1 MRTKKLTS
9 IFSLLLLAGAFTLK
23 AANGADTWNPSG
35 TTANLGGTG
44 SAGNWTG
51 ANTPPISGDSLVF
64 DVDNSVGSA
73 ASDALVDNITIG
85 GTNSW
90 TFTSITFTP
99 NAPAYTISTGT
110 AGGQGPGA
118 GFTLGTATAG
128 TVIYQNSGST
138 ETIKDTIALAAA
150 NQTIALSADGNLT
163 LIGLVCGTGGITL
176 TGTGTLTLTN
186 GTTESYTGATIVNG
200 GTLALFGQ
208 NSGTSAIYKSS
219 GLTINNGGTV
229 MVSSDNALAGSGG
242 TLGAL
247 PVTINAGGILTSSSS
262 ADGGAGTSTHIRGL
276 LTLDG
281 GTLANGGTG
290 NQLAYGSWDLDDGVV
305 IVAGSSLVS
314 VISAVNVVPNQTG
327 GTVFNVGLSGATPDL
342 DVQGSLIHGTSQG
355 DTGIIKQGAG
365 LMQLDGVNTYTGPT
379 TISAGTLTI
388 TSSGQ
393 LGGTTGA
400 YGGLVTNNGILNYN
414 SSGAQ
419 TFSGAIKGTGVL
431 NINNGTVTL
440 AASNTYSGAT
450 TVASGANLTIFSG
463 STSLSAITMAGSTT
477 FTEDVLTT
485 GSQWNLTN
493 NLTFQES
500 SPAMVINFSNTP
512 STTAAPLNIS
522 GNINF
527 ATTISLTINGNT
539 LIPTGTY
546 PLIAWTGSSSGVT
559 PTTAHGNVTLNLI
572 GVTAT
577 VVQSG
582 NAINLVVTSGT
593 GAISWNTGSGAWNT
607 SSPNWQGAA
616 PTYHDGDAV
625 TFPDTSGS
633 SPFAVTLNSTVTPSA
648 VTFTN
653 NAKNYVL
660 SGSGGIAGLTG
671 VSELGTGTLT
681 MSTANT
687 YTGPTIVSN
696 GTLTLDFTPSAAPA
710 GGIISGSSAL
720 TLGNATLDI
729 LGNAS
734 TPSSQTFAST
744 TFAAGNAVINFG
756 NNNPSLNLGGAVTA
770 VNGATVEIP
779 ATGGT
784 VSTTVAGG
792 AAGGVLGT
800 GVGANDTAGFATFG
814 ASDWASSS
822 GGTIQG
828 LASGAGYVTTMGGTG
843 QGQNMDLQADYT
855 ATANVGTTTI
865 RFNTPGADT
874 LNIGGKW
881 VVINAILVTPNM
893 GADNVTIWSGIN
905 AVSGGAYFPDYSSA
919 NPQQEY
925 IWQNNTAAYLIDN
938 GSLANGRGAG
948 TPTTAS
954 TSYIQAG
961 PGTVVRGPNTYTG
974 PYSGS
979 NFLNGGFTV
988 ITTDNGLGVPSVA
1001 SPVILSGGTLVGN
1014 ATMILDNS
1022 GLNPRPIWLLN
1033 QGGGLAATAGNTLT
1047 VDGTIKGG
1055 TGPLIIGIPASSAN
1069 GNVTGLLPGSG
1080 PGTANTTPVYATGK
1094 VSLTGANTYTGGT
1107 VLDTGILNV
1116 GSGSLGT
1123 GGVTFNGGTL
1133 QWNST
1138 GLDISAQIVTINTG
1152 GGTLDVN
1159 GKTVTLANSIG
1170 NGGSGALTVINSG
1183 APGVGG
1189 LFLNGGDSYTGGTI
1203 VASGAVLGGSGTISG
1218 NVTWNSGSYATLSSS
1233 SLLTVAGTV
1242 TMNAPTV
1249 NVIASGLTTGVYT
1262 LLTATG
1268 GFGGG
1273 STVNPTPGGTGVI
1286 ATGYAG
1292 TVSIS
1297 GNSIILTVAQSGV
1310 TETWTDANSDQNW
1323 SEANNWSGSF
1333 VPHRPG
1339 DVATFGTGGVGLAV
1353 NLNQAETVGGV
1364 AFNNANSYTVAG
1376 ANTLTLD
1383 DSGHGAAIGVTAGT
1397 ANAINTPV
1405 ALNDNVTASVSPGDS
1420 LTLGGAIANVSG
1432 AETLTVNGG
1441 GTLVLAHANSYGPA
1455 AGTVGTTLGG
1465 ATVQVGSGTS
1475 LGAGDVNVTGS
1486 STLQAAGSSVNLIN
1500 NIIVA
1505 NANTV
1510 SVAGGGNTLSLGGVI
1525 SGNGSLTGTGSG
1537 TVNVTGA
1544 NNTYT
1549 GGTILSAGVLGIAAD
1564 GAAAGNAGSLGA
1576 VPATATPNNIILNGG
1591 DLLGTTTLILN
1602 ANRGLGIGAVSTGDD
1617 SITTGLIDAASG
1629 QVLTI
1634 GGMIATAGNIGTN
1647 NLTVNSQPGSTGTVV
1662 LGAANT
1668 FNGTNIIAGG
1678 VEQLGDPLALQD
1690 STLFYNNQGG
1700 SLSFGT
1706 QTAATLNGLIGSQN
1720 LALVNSAG
1728 AAVALTIGA
1737 NNAGGLFSGILSG
1750 PGSLIHQG
1758 SGTEVL
1764 SAATYSGGTVVE
1776 AGNVILNN
1784 PSIVGNSLDLSGVVQ
1799 YVYPATM
1806 VINGGSFTS
1815 TNGTYVVSDTGY
1827 TATSGVYN
1835 NLCTLTITNNATFT
1849 SLADATGRAISFGRG
1864 NCRPGLGH
1872 FLQVGSGVGDNTV
1885 VTAEG
1890 ALDMFYSSAGGTVGS
1905 CSVDL
1910 NGGTLIVNSI
1920 QQTTDNANQVG
1931 IFNFNG
1937 GLLVAGTNDPAGGDF
1952 LPSLTYLKVN
1962 VTNALVPAYI
1972 SSSSFWIT
1980 IANPLIGG
1988 GDDGL
1993 VKLGSG
1999 TLVLSGANTY
2009 AGLTTVSNGTLL
2021 VSGALNNE
2029 SESFAVND
2037 GKAFGALYNGA
2048 TTPVIGN
2055 LTLGSQNGSTSL
2067 IFTNLSSTSAAALA
2081 ADFVYLNGPS
2091 TVKVLDAANLTAHNE
2106 YPLVQ
2111 MAGRLVINSGA
2122 GFSLSLPGGV
2132 SGVLTNDPS
2141 IIPGYSTLA
2150 LIVTS
2155 IVPYT
2160 QPSTLTGIA
2169 LSGNNLVINATGGTA
2184 NAPVNVLTTTN
2195 LALPQARWTTNST
2208 PSFDGNGNL
2217 INYTIPGAV
2226 NPAVPQQYYRLQQP

>member
-1 MRTKKLTS
+1 M
-9 IFSLLLLAGAFTLK
+9 AGTFTLK
-23 AANGADTWNPSG
+23 AGNGADTWNSAG
-35 TTANLGGTG
+35 TTAYWGGTG
-44 SAGNWTG
+44 SAGNWIG
-51 ANTPPISGDSLVF
+51 ANTPPISGDSLIF
-64 DVDNSVGSA
+64 DVDNSAGAS
-73 ASDALVDNITIG
+73 ASDALIDNLTIG

-90 TFTSITFTP
+90 TFSNITFTA
-99 NAPAYTISTGT
+99 NAPAYTIAPGT
-110 AGGQGPGA
+110 AGGQGPGT

-128 TVIYQNSGST
+128 TVINQNSGNT
-138 ETIKDTIALAAA
+138 ETIRDTIALGAA
-150 NQTIALSADGNLT
+150 NQTIALSAGGNLT
-163 LIGLVCGTGGITL
+163 LSGLVSGTGGITL

-186 GTTESYTGATIVNG
+186 GAAESYTGATVVNG
-200 GTLALFGQ
+200 GTLALFGP
-208 NSGTSAIYKSS
+208 NGGTSAIYKSS
-219 GLTINNGGTV
+219 GLTINNGATV
-229 MVSSDNALAGSGG
+229 LVSSDNALAGSGG
-242 TLGAL
+242 TVGAL
-247 PVTINAGGILTSSSS
+247 PVTINAGSTLSASST

-276 LTLDG
+276 LTLNG
-281 GTLANGGTG
+281 GILANGGTG

-305 IVAGSSLVS
+305 IGAGSSSVS
-314 VISAVNVVPNQTG
+314 VISAINVVPDQSG
-327 GTVFNVGLSGATPDL
+327 GTVFNVGLSGASPDL
-342 DVQGSLIHGTSQG
+342 DVQGSLIHGTSQA

-400 YGGLVTNNGILNYN
+400 YGGLVTNNGTLNYDGN
-414 SSGAQ
+414 GAQ

-431 NINNGTVTL
+431 NINSGTVTL
-440 AASNTYSGAT
+440 TAANTYSGAT
-450 TVASGANLTIFSG
+450 AVASGASLIVFSG
-463 STSLSAITMAGSTT
+463 STSLSAITMAGGTT
-477 FTEDVLTT
+477 FTADVLTT
-485 GSQWNLTN
+485 GGQWNLTN
-493 NLTFQES
+493 NLTFEES
-500 SPAMVINFSNTP
+500 SPVMVINFSNTP
-512 STTAAPLNIS
+512 STSVAPINIT
-522 GNINF
+522 GNIGF
-527 ATTISLTINGNT
+527 ANSLSLTINGNT
-539 LIPTGTY
+539 LISAGTY
-546 PLIAWTGSSSGVT
+546 PLIAWTGSSSGIA
-559 PTTAHGNVTLNLI
+559 PTTANANVTLNLI

-582 NAINLVVTSGT
+582 NAINLVVSSGT
-593 GAISWNTGSGAWNT
+593 APLTWNTGSGNWDT
-607 SSPNWQGAA
+607 TSPNWLGA

-633 SPFAVTLNSTVTPSA
+633 SPITVRLNSTVTPSA

-660 SGSGGIAGLTG
+660 SGTGGIIGLTG
-671 VSELGTGTLT
+671 VSELGSGTLT

-687 YTGPTIVSN
+687 YAGPTTVNN
-696 GTLTLDFTPSAAPA
+696 GTLTLDFTQPGAPA
-710 GGIISGSSAL
+710 GGIISASSAL
-720 TLGNATLDI
+720 TLGNATLNI

-734 TPSSQTFAST
+734 TPSSQTFASA

-756 NNNPSLNLGGAVTA
+756 NNNNPTLTLGGAITA
-770 VNGATVEIP
+770 AKGATVVIP

-784 VSTTVAGG
+784 VIASVAGG
-792 AAGGVLGT
+792 ATGGVLGT

-814 ASDWASSS
+814 TSDWASTT

-828 LASGAGYVTTMGGTG
+828 LSSGAGYVTTMGGTG

-855 ATANVGTTTI
+855 ATGNSGSTTV

-893 GADNVTIWSGIN
+893 GTDNVTIWSGTGG
-905 AVSGGAYFPDYSSA
+905 SGGGAYFPDYSAS

-938 GSLANGRGAG
+938 GSLANGRGA
-948 TPTTAS
+948 TLPTTAS

-979 NFLNGGFTV
+979 NYLNGGFTV
-988 ITTDNGLGVPSVA
+988 ITTDNGLGVPSAA

-1014 ATMILDNS
+1014 ATMILDNA

-1047 VDGTIKGG
+1047 VDGTITGG

-1069 GNVTGLLPGSG
+1069 GNTAGLLPGSG
-1080 PGTANTTPVYATGK
+1080 PNTANTTPVYGTGK

-1138 GLDISAQIVTINTG
+1138 SPDISSQKVTINSG
-1152 GGTLDVN
+1152 GATLDVN
-1159 GKTVTLANSIG
+1159 GKTIALANSIG

-1218 NVTWNSGSYATLSSS
+1218 NVTWNSGSFAVLSSS
-1233 SLLTVAGTV
+1233 SLLAVSGTV
-1242 TMNAPTV
+1242 TLNAPTV

-1268 GFGGG
+1268 GFSGG

-1353 NLNQAETVGGV
+1353 NLDQTETVGGV
-1364 AFNNANSYTVAG
+1364 AFNNANSYTVTG

-1383 DSGHGAAIGVTAGT
+1383 GSGHGAAIGVTAGT

-1405 ALNDNVTASVSPGDS
+1405 ALNDNVTASVNSGDS
-1420 LTLGGAIANVSG
+1420 LALGGAIANVSG

-1441 GTLVLAHANSYGPA
+1441 GTLVLSQANSYGPPS
-1455 AGTVGTTLGG
+1455 GTVGTTLGG
-1465 ATVQVGSGTS
+1465 ATVQVGSSTS
-1475 LGAGDVNVTGS
+1475 LGSGDVNVTGS
-1486 STLQAAGSSVNLIN
+1486 STLQAAGSSVSLNN

-1510 SVAGGGNTLSLGGVI
+1510 SVAGGANTLTLGGVI

-1544 NNTYT
+1544 NNTYA
-1549 GGTILSAGVLGIAAD
+1549 GGTVINAGVLGVAAD
-1564 GAAAGNAGSLGA
+1564 GAAAGNAGSLGV
-1576 VPATATPNNIILNGG
+1576 VPATPTPNNIILNGG
-1591 DLLGTTTLILN
+1591 DLLGTSTLTLN
-1602 ANRGLGIGAVSTGDD
+1602 TNRGLGIGSVSIGNDA
-1617 SITTGLIDAASG
+1617 ITTGLIDAASG

-1634 GGMIATAGNIGTN
+1634 GGTIATAGNVGTN
-1647 NLTVNSQPGSTGTVV
+1647 NLTVNSESGSTGTVV

-1678 VEQLGDPLALQD
+1678 VEQLGNPQALQD

-1706 QTAATLNGLIGSQN
+1706 LTAATLNGLFGSQN

-1728 AAVALTIGA
+1728 AGVALTIGV
-1737 NNAGGLFSGILSG
+1737 NNAAGVFSGNLSG

-1758 SGTEVL
+1758 SGTEIL
-1764 SAATYSGGTVVE
+1764 SDATYSGGTVVE
-1776 AGNVILNN
+1776 AGSVIFNN
-1784 PSIVGNSLDLSGVVQ
+1784 PSIVGNTLDISGVVQ
-1799 YVYPATM
+1799 YDYAANV
-1806 VINGGSFTS
+1806 VINGGSLTS
-1815 TNGTYVVSDTGY
+1815 TNGVYIVSATGY
-1827 TATSGVYN
+1827 TASSGVYN
-1835 NLCTLTITNNATFT
+1835 NLCTLTISNNAVVT
-1849 SLADATGRAISFGRG
+1849 ADADASGRAISFGTG
-1864 NCRPGLGH
+1864 NARPGLGQY
-1872 FLQVGSGVGDNTV
+1872 LQVGDGIGDNTV
-1885 VTAEG
+1885 VTANG
-1890 ALDMFYSSAGGTVGS
+1890 ALDMFYTSGGGTVGS
-1905 CSVDL
+1905 CNVYLD
-1910 NGGTLIVNSI
+1910 GGTLIVNSI
-1920 QQTTDNANQVG
+1920 QQTTDNANQSAN
-1931 IFNFNG
+1931 INFNG

-1952 LPSLTYLKVN
+1952 LPSLTYLKLN

-1980 IANPLIGG
+1980 IASALIGG

-2009 AGLTTVSNGTLL
+2009 TGLTTVSNGTLL
-2021 VSGALNNE
+2021 VSGPLNNE

-2037 GKAFGALYNGA
+2037 GNGFGALYDG

-2055 LTLGSQNGSTSL
+2055 LTLGNQNGSTRL
-2067 IFTNLSSTSAAALA
+2067 IFTNLSSTTSAALA
-2081 ADFVYLNGPS
+2081 ADYLYLNGPS
-2091 TVKVLDAANLTAHNE
+2091 TIKVLDAVNLTAPNE

-2111 MAGRLVINSGA
+2111 VAGRIVTNSGA

-2132 SGVLTNDPS
+2132 SGMLTNDLG

-2155 IVPYT
+2155 VVPYT
-2160 QPSTLTGIA
+2160 PPSTITGIA
-2169 LSGNNLVINATGGTA
+2169 LSGNNLVLNATGGTA
-2184 NAPVNVLTTTN
+2184 NSPVNVLTTTN
-2195 LALPQARWTTNST
+2195 LTLPLAQWTTNST

-2217 INYTIPGAV
+2217 INYTIPGALS
-2226 NPAVPQQYYRLQQP
+2226 PAVPRQFYMLQQP